1 MLQALK
7 NLIMPTP
14 TPPTIDTAEIKDI
27 CDTYRHILAE
37 EERYYLACAECFA
50 EVAKS
55 NDRLG
60 VLRAELRINPDPA
73 KWLKLA
79 HEASLHDSLFAQN
92 LQSPFEDRR
101 QRLPMR
107 SVRHPEAKDNARKLV
122 AFARQWEAP
131 KLAEC
136 QAADAKLTKELDAMD
151 PVVSGSTRKIL
162 SLLTT
167 CDLLEEQLSNKFD
180 DDRCELWHP
189 YGSLVAALEEII
201 K

>member
-1 MLQALK
+1 MLTLIK

-14 TPPTIDTAEIKDI
+14 TPATIDAAEIKNI
-27 CDTYRHILAE
+27 CGDYHHIIAE
-37 EERYYLACAECFA
+37 EERYYAACAECLD
-50 EVAKS
+50 EVAKI

-60 VLRAELRINPDPA
+60 VLRAELRIKPDPA
-73 KWLKLA
+73 KWLELA
-79 HEASLHDSLFAQN
+79 REASLHDSLFAQN

-107 SVRHPEAKDNARKLV
+107 SVRHPEVKDNARKLV
-122 AFARQWEAP
+122 AFARQWAAP

-136 QAADAKLTKELDAMD
+136 QAADAKLTEQLDAMD

-167 CDLLEEQLSNKFD
+167 CDLLEGQLANKFD

-189 YGSLVAALEEII
+189 YGSLVVALEEII